1 MNNILVQVSA
11 PIFIDNALRMLIPF
25 LIGLQLKKID
35 NNAMAIMM
43 VSNVLIVIVF
53 CILECFAQS
62 SIATITQYIGM
73 QNWKKI
79 KIHAIISLLLNVIF
93 GLILCS
99 AFLCSAKKIVLLI
112 TDDHIVAV
120 NATKYIK
127 IVGSGI
133 PFYALS
139 YGFISILNAYH
150 KTYVTMIYSIV
161 VNMLTIL
168 LISAVFMS
176 CNTNN
181 INCEI
186 FNYIAIINL
195 SSRISGLCFLLFYIK
210 NWAITPL
217 NLPVEI
223 NIFSI
228 IQESKVFLRF
238 AFANTLEPISYQL
251 VQMLLT
257 KIILN
262 ISPCLLAMRGYI
274 LSIAGLL
281 EVIPISIS
289 RGAQVIIGQRLGAG
303 SYKEANLQLKKAII
317 YSIGITLI
325 LIFSAYICSDYIILL
340 YTASDS
346 DRFDTYKQIFCITL
360 IITFIKCISFN
371 LSAFLKASGDIRH
384 VTVITILLSLIFS
397 VSFSYLL
404 FQYNSNNIVLLW
416 YIFLFE
422 EVIKTILLFR
432 RWHSKKWSN
441 YLL

>member
-1 MNNILVQVSA
+1 MENWGK
-11 PIFIDNALRMLIPF
+11 LR
-25 LIGLQLKKID
+25 
-35 NNAMAIMM
+35 
-43 VSNVLIVIVF
+43 
-53 CILECFAQS
+53 
-62 SIATITQYIGM
+62 T
-73 QNWKKI
+73 
-79 KIHAIISLLLNVIF
+79 HAIVSLLLNVIF

-99 AFLCSAKKIVLLI
+99 AFFYSARKIVSLI
-112 TDDHIVAV
+112 TDDHIIADS
-120 NATKYIK
+120 ATKYIK

-139 YGFISILNAYH
+139 YGFISILNAHH

-168 LISAVFMS
+168 LISAVFVFRG
-176 CNTNN
+176 TNN
-181 INCEI
+181 INYEI

-210 NWAITPL
+210 NWAFTIIPL
-217 NLPVEI
+217 NLPAEI
-223 NIFSI
+223 NISSM

-257 KIILN
+257 KIIIN

-303 SYKEANLQLKKAII
+303 SYKEANLQLKKATI
-317 YSIGITLI
+317 YSTGLTII
-325 LIFSAYICSDYIILL
+325 LMFLAYICSDYIILL
-340 YTASDS
+340 YTYSDS
-346 DRFDTYKQIFCITL
+346 DRFDMYKQIFLITL
-360 IITFIKCISFN
+360 IITFLKCISFN
-371 LSAFLKASGDIRH
+371 LSAFLKASGDIRY
-384 VTVITILLSLIFS
+384 VATITILLSLIFS

-404 FQYNSNNIVLLW
+404 FQYGSNNIVLLW

-422 EVIKTILLFR
+422 EIIKTILFFR
-432 RWHSKKWSN
+432 RWHSKKWIN